1 MKSKY
6 SRSTL
11 ATLLTEVYRYRIYA
25 CSFRRVAVSKSSLD
39 DSFRKWE
46 RQLRKGLLA
55 YLVLRELERSKHYG
69 YSLIAALTRT
79 LEANMAEGTI
89 YPLLNRLE
97 QDEMIESSWEIQR
110 SGPARKY
117 YRLTKLG
124 RDLLAAMDQHWN
136 HVSERV
142 MRRGDA

>member
-1 MKSKY
+1 MS
-6 SRSTL
+6 
-11 ATLLTEVYRYRIYA
+11 
-25 CSFRRVAVSKSSLD
+25 VSKSSLD

-46 RQLRKGLLA
+46 QQLRKGLLP
-55 YLVLRELERSKHYG
+55 YLVLRELNRSNHYG

-97 QDEMIESSWEIQR
+97 RDDMIESSWEIQR

-117 YRLTKLG
+117 YRLTNLG
-124 RDLLAAMDQHWN
+124 RDLLEAMEQHWK
-136 HVSERV
+136 HVNKR
-142 MRRGDA
+142 MKRLGDE